1 MMQRFIIDERSVLRP
16 LSERDCLRLFKA
28 VDENRAHLRRFMGW
42 LDSTRSVADI
52 SAFRARCIAQEQ
64 DGSALHRILEHDGQV
79 AGVISLNQ
87 IDPFNRRA
95 ELGYWISRHL
105 EGHGLCR
112 RACVALMEYAFTEL
126 DLNRLSLA
134 AAVENR
140 RSRALAE
147 RLGFTLEGIRRE
159 SEWLYDHYV
168 DHALYGLLQRDFMRS
183 TARTP

>member
-1 MMQRFIIDERSVLRP
+1 MRIVVDARTQLLPISRRDVQRLYD
-16 LSERDCLRLFKA
+16 A
-28 VDENRAHLRRFMGW
+28 VDENRMHLRRFMGW
-42 LDSTRSVADI
+42 LDSTRSSADI
-52 SAFRARCIAQEQ
+52 AAFQARVTANELA
-64 DGSALHRILEHDGQV
+64 GSQVARLVEHDGQA

-87 IDPFNRRA
+87 IDPYNRRA

-112 RACVALMEYAFTEL
+112 RACVALMEYAFLEL

-168 DHALYGLLQRDFMRS
+168 DHALYGLLRREFIRS
-183 TARTP
+183 AARTP